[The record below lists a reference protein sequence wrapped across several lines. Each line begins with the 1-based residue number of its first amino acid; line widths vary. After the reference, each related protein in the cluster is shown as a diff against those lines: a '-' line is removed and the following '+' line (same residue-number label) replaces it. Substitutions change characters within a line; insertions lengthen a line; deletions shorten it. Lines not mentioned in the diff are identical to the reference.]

1 MCELMNDPHVN
12 SHLKELEVFS
22 SWLTQICLYFCLA
35 GLFPPCSRCLP
46 FHFACILGIF
56 CVTVFSS
63 VAGIYLRIFSSGVT
77 LKCIFSLFSYI
88 PTGLDGLEHAEFLD
102 LTEFEKH

>member
-35 GLFPPCSRCLP
+35 GLFPPCSQCLP

-88 PTGLDGLEHAEFLD
+88 PTWS
-102 LTEFEKH
+102 

>member
-35 GLFPPCSRCLP
+35 GLFPLVPGVCPFTLP
-46 FHFACILGIF
+46 
-56 CVTVFSS
+56 VF
-63 VAGIYLRIFSSGVT
+63 
-77 LKCIFSLFSYI
+77 
-88 PTGLDGLEHAEFLD
+88 
-102 LTEFEKH
+102 